1 VGLGR
6 TGDEEKNED
15 EAIPRLLLV
24 TVGFGEL
31 GFVMS
36 RPQKNANGAA
46 GAPVHIASSVPLT
59 VTGTV
64 AAQQSGNWNV
74 GITGTPSVN
83 VANTSAI
90 PISGNVGI
98 CGQVPLVNPLDRA
111 GNPIPLINRDVDNP
125 ARQPFTS
132 TWPAETRY
140 QRGGRGILQYR
151 NHGPRG
157 KTLGN
162 RIRGE
167 LFHLFFR

>member
-1 VGLGR
+1 MQR
-6 TGDEEKNED
+6 F
-15 EAIPRLLLV
+15 ARLLLV
-24 TVGFGEL
+24 TLGFGLL

-36 RPQKNANGAA
+36 LVPQKNATGAG
-46 GAPVHIASSVPLT
+46 GAPVNIASPLPLA
-59 VTGTV
+59 V

-98 CGQVPLVNPLDRA
+98 SGQVPLVNPLDSA